1 MLMLVQAARASL
13 IQGPVTRSASLRV
26 GLVEGSAINA
36 RAAIHLGRT
45 CCSTPI
51 HELPKECCLLKICLL
66 CSAFEAVPAR
76 TMRCWHIM

>member
-36 RAAIHLGRT
+36 RAAIHLGKT

-51 HELPKECCLLKICLL
+51 HELENAVSSRSASCALHLKL
-66 CSAFEAVPAR
+66 CQHVS
-76 TMRCWHIM
+76 